1 MTQTNYSTKHIK
13 NKHLTIKERAQI
25 ELLIKQGSKKS
36 EIARIIGISRSTL
49 YNELNRG
56 TVEQMDTHLKI
67 HKEYFAETGQVI
79 YEQNRK
85 NSCKPYKFIKAFEF
99 IKYSEKEILEK
110 KYSPDVVCGLAKK
123 EGRFNEMVS
132 TKTLYN
138 YIDAGLMKVKNID
151 LTLKVKMS
159 NKSRRRRKNRRI
171 MGESIEKR
179 PQKVNERNEFGHW
192 EIDTVVGTKN
202 RSAVLLTLAERVTRQ
217 LITVKI
223 PSKSSQA
230 VSEAMEKIIS
240 QFGDKADK
248 IFKSITADNGSEFAT
263 LTDTIS
269 FADVY
274 FTHPY
279 SSFERGT
286 NEKQN
291 SLLRRFFPK
300 NKSLENISDQAI
312 KAAQDW
318 INTLPRKIFD
328 YYCSN
333 DLFQRFI
340 NSF

>member
-1 MTQTNYSTKHIK
+1 MTQINYSTKHIK

-25 ELLIKQGSKKS
+25 ELLVKQGTKKT
-36 EIARIIGISRSTL
+36 EIAKIIGISRSTL
-49 YNELNRG
+49 YNELNKG
-56 TVEQMDTHLKI
+56 TVEQMDTNLKI
-67 HKEYFAETGQVI
+67 HKEYFAETGQAI

-85 NSCKPYKFIKAFEF
+85 NSCNPYKFAKAFDF

-110 KYSPDVVCGLAKK
+110 KYSPDVVCGIAKK
-123 EGRFNEMVS
+123 EGKFKEMVS

-151 LTLKVKMS
+151 LNLKVKMS
-159 NKSRRRRKNRRI
+159 HKSRKRRKNRRI

-179 PQKVNERNEFGHW
+179 PQKVNERTEFGHW
-192 EIDTVVGTKN
+192 EIYTVVGTKK

-223 PSKSSQA
+223 SSRSSQA

-269 FADVY
+269 FANVY

-318 INTLPRKIFD
+318 INTFPRKIFG
-328 YYCSN
+328 YSCSN
-333 DLFQRFI
+333 DLFQRFL

>member
-1 MTQTNYSTKHIK
+1 MTQTNYITKHIK

-25 ELLIKQGSKKS
+25 ELLIKQGTKKS
-36 EIARIIGISRSTL
+36 EIAKTIGISRSTL
-49 YNELNRG
+49 YNELNKG

-67 HKEYFAETGQVI
+67 HKEYFAETGQTV

-85 NSCKPYKFIKAFEF
+85 NSRKPYKFIKAFEF

-110 KYSPDVVCGLAKK
+110 KYSPDVVCGIAKK
-123 EGRFNEMVS
+123 EGRFNEMVC

-138 YIDAGLMKVKNID
+138 YIDAGLMNVKNID
-151 LTLKVKMS
+151 LNIKVKIS
-159 NKSRRRRKNRRI
+159 HKSRKCRKNSRI

-179 PQKVNERNEFGHW
+179 PEKVNERNEFGHW

-202 RSAVLLTLAERVTRQ
+202 RSAVLLTLVERVTRQ
-217 LITVKI
+217 LITMKI
-223 PSKSSQA
+223 PSRSSEA
-230 VSEAMEKIIS
+230 VSEAMKKITS
-240 QFGDKADK
+240 QFGDKAYK
-248 IFKSITADNGSEFAT
+248 TFKSITADNGSEFAT
-263 LTDTIS
+263 LTNTVPFS
-269 FADVY
+269 DVY

-291 SLLRRFFPK
+291 SMLRRFFPK
-300 NKSLENISDQAI
+300 NQSLNNVSDQAI

-333 DLFQRFI
+333 DLFQRFV